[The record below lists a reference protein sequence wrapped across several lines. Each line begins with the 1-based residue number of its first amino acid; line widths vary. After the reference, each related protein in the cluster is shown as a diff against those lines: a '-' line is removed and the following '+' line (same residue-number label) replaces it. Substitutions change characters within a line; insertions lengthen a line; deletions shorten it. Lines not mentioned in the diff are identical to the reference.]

1 MESSVFIESS
11 RMLSGGSRVALK
23 FDVHLVI
30 RNNISGARGIGL
42 FPGAIVAMKGR
53 NGGGGYFLVK
63 EILTVRTSVDLT
75 TITRRSHQL

>member
-1 MESSVFIESS
+1 
-11 RMLSGGSRVALK
+11 MLSGGSRVALK